1 MLKRLYM
8 WLYTTAFYLFSG
20 LRAADKVAFA
30 AKDTSGNGD
39 GANIEVQNE
48 EKSVYKDLLRGE
60 ITQEVRELRH
70 EMYYAERE
78 SHKYKYVGNGVAV
91 KKNKLFDDEVKGLE
105 NSDGYKVQ
113 LIQNNREDT
122 EGVADNLVEYD
133 YRLKEQRNYT
143 IKIERNFIP
152 RFRIEEFANKVVV
165 KRIDEKHVLLDVYVT
180 KYESQFNRRH
190 KPFLN
195 ELEAVYMGDT
205 QSDIIDFD
213 TLAFTTFKAYGA
225 DDLIYYK
232 YNNIKFDNIV
242 EFNGDYVLKFFADIE
257 CDGDDL
263 INEFYDEIA
272 AKKNAEHAPRKDKNT
287 INILDVVKVE
297 PEYNVDEAEKLIN
310 FYKEN
315 N

>member
-30 AKDTSGNGD
+30 ANDTSGNGD

-133 YRLKEQRNYT
+133 YRLKDQRNYT

>member
-297 PEYNVDEAEKLIN
+297 PEYNVDEAEKLID

>member
-272 AKKNAEHAPRKDKNT
+272 AKKNAEHAPRKNKNT

>member
-20 LRAADKVAFA
+20 LKAADKVAFA

-78 SHKYKYVGNGVAV
+78 SHKYKYIGNGVAV

>member
-8 WLYTTAFYLFSG
+8 WLYTAAFYLFSG

-133 YRLKEQRNYT
+133 YRLKDQRNYT

-213 TLAFTTFKAYGA
+213 TLSFTTFKAYGA

-272 AKKNAEHAPRKDKNT
+272 AKKNAEHAPRKGKNT

>member
-113 LIQNNREDT
+113 LIQNHREDT
-122 EGVADNLVEYD
+122 EGVADNLVEHD
-133 YRLKEQRNYT
+133 YRLKDQRNYT

>member
-133 YRLKEQRNYT
+133 YRLKDQRNYT

-165 KRIDEKHVLLDVYVT
+165 KRIDEKYVLLDVYVT

>member
-1 MLKRLYM
+1 MFKRLYM

-165 KRIDEKHVLLDVYVT
+165 KRIDEKHVLLDIYVT

>member
-133 YRLKEQRNYT
+133 YRLKDQRNYT

-213 TLAFTTFKAYGA
+213 TLAFTTSTRSAFSLSTAFLEGVVTTT
-225 DDLIYYK
+225 
-232 YNNIKFDNIV
+232 FPS
-242 EFNGDYVLKFFADIE
+242 FT
-257 CDGDDL
+257 
-263 INEFYDEIA
+263 
-272 AKKNAEHAPRKDKNT
+272 KKNCNCS
-287 INILDVVKVE
+287 E
-297 PEYNVDEAEKLIN
+297 PPIIQR
-310 FYKEN
+310 
-315 N
+315 

>member
-133 YRLKEQRNYT
+133 YRLKDQRNYT

-272 AKKNAEHAPRKDKNT
+272 AKKNA
-287 INILDVVKVE
+287 
-297 PEYNVDEAEKLIN
+297 
-310 FYKEN
+310 
-315 N
+315 

>member
-1 MLKRLYM
+1 MLKKLYM
-8 WLYTTAFYLFSG
+8 WLYTATFYLFSG

-122 EGVADNLVEYD
+122 EGVADNLVEDD
-133 YRLKEQRNYT
+133 YRLKDQRNYT

-152 RFRIEEFANKVVV
+152 RFRIEEFTNKVVV